1 MDLNASLAASGA
13 FRHLSRPLAPGE
25 SIPSRPSLLAQLG
38 AFSTLPR
45 EAAPLETAMDEPA
58 DDLDT
63 F

>member
-45 EAAPLETAMDEPA
+45 EAAAIEDALDESA
-58 DDLDT
+58 EDFDT